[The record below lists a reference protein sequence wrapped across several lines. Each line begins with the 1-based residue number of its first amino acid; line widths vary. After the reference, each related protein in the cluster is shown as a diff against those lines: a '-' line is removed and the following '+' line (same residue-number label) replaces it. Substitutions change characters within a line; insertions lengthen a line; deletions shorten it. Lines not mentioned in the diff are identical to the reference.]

1 MDRRRPIQHEDDGR
15 ESIYYADNDPRG
27 THDSRTNVCNDFGL
41 GDRVSI
47 NTDDVTCDNAQIVK
61 IVEVCMR
68 ASSLPLRAG
77 RALTVRAP

>member
-1 MDRRRPIQHEDDGR
+1 MDRRRPVQHEPDGR
-15 ESIYYADNDPRG
+15 ESIYYADNDPSAAR
-27 THDSRTNVCNDFGL
+27 DRRMNVCNDFGI

-47 NTDDVTCDNAQIVK
+47 NTDDVTCDNAQITK
-61 IVEVCMR
+61 IAEVCMR